1 MSGEYLFCMIPY
13 NNNNLAAVVKVDVHK
28 KVKREC
34 MFKNSKRGP
43 LFSRPTFVCENRVNQ
58 NIGVSDYDMK
68 VIVLT
73 SRGDFVFNYTG
84 QQPVI
89 KRTQFSPRRIAC
101 DGRGNILVADVGNDI
116 VHMLRSNGEFI
127 TYILSSIS
135 PVSRP
140 WGICVDS
147 ENRIWLV
154 EENTDSEYVKSF
166 TKFKV
171 FQIYKTIARS
181 KVI

>member
-1 MSGEYLFCMIPY
+1 MIPY
-13 NNNNLAAVVKVDVHK
+13 NNNNRAAVVKVDVHK

-34 MFKNSKRGP
+34 MFIFNSKKEP

-58 NIGVSDYDMK
+58 NICVSDYDMK

-73 SRGDFVFNYTG
+73 SRGYFVFNYTG

-89 KRTQFSPRRIAC
+89 KRTPFSPRGIAC
-101 DGRGNILVADVGNDI
+101 DGRGNILVADVGNDL
-116 VHMLRSNGEFI
+116 VHMLKSNGEFI
-127 TYILSSIS
+127 THILSSIS